1 MYGKTRTMTTAT
13 IKACL
18 TKSFAALLPILCSI
32 PLFCALCAAV
42 FAQTSDTDAPQWYQ
56 VEVVIFERANEQ
68 YTNENSEEWP
78 KNIIFGYPKDTI
90 HLLSNDELLA
100 KLEQEKLANNTHSNS
115 IDNNN
120 LDNSS
125 LDNSSLDNNLDTYN
139 NTDDQTNDSNIN
151 ALTRAEQPFILL
163 DKSERQLNI
172 DTQRINRKNN
182 LRVLFHE
189 AWRQPLEAQQAPSN
203 VLILGG
209 NEYDG
214 HHELEGTLNLRVNRY
229 LHVSTNLWFNRFAA
243 NYGQE
248 SLHWPPLPDIPQDLP
263 SENDD
268 VTISSVD
275 ESFSQDYGISPNLE
289 RRNTFSDNTNSTDI
303 NYAFSVDRNQNTAQ
317 WGLTSETNPYW
328 QSTGNLTKSEPSAY
342 LVEEIILMQQ
352 NRRMRSEELHYIDHP
367 RLGITIKITP
377 YELADETQ
385 TIKDL

>member
-1 MYGKTRTMTTAT
+1 MYSKTRTMTTAT
-13 IKACL
+13 IKTCL
-18 TKSFAALLPILCSI
+18 ASSSAALFPVLCSMT
-32 PLFCALCAAV
+32 LFCASCAAV
-42 FAQTSDTDAPQWYQ
+42 FAQTNDTDAPQWYQ

-68 YTNENSEEWP
+68 YTNEHSEEWP
-78 KNIIFGYPKDTI
+78 KNIIFGYPKDTV

-100 KLEQEKLANNTHSNS
+100 KLEQEQF
-115 IDNNN
+115 IDDVNNN
-120 LDNSS
+120 P
-125 LDNSSLDNNLDTYN
+125 DNNLGSY
-139 NTDDQTNDSNIN
+139 SNIDSQ
-151 ALTRAEQPFILL
+151 AADLSSDKSMEQPFVLL

-189 AWRQPLEAQQAPSN
+189 AWRQPLETQKTSSN

-214 HHELEGTLNLRVNRY
+214 HYELEGTLNLRVNRY
-229 LHVSTNLWFNRFAA
+229 LHVSTNLWLNRFAA

-263 SENDD
+263 RENDD
-268 VTISSVD
+268 TINSAAD
-275 ESFSQDYGISPNLE
+275 DTFEQNYGISSNQE
-289 RRNTFSDNTNSTDI
+289 RRNTYSDNTNATSI
-303 NYAFSVDRNQNTAQ
+303 NYAFGTNSNSDTTQ
-317 WGLTSETNPYW
+317 WGLTSGANPYW
-328 QSTGNLTKSEPSAY
+328 QSAGAFTKAEPSAY

-352 NRRMRSEELHYIDHP
+352 SRRMRSEELHYIDHP

-385 TIKDL
+385 AIDDL